1 MVAGLPRLELART
14 ERPVAKALEAQWS
27 QVFPDWNWGDGSRA
41 RDGQVATLGY
51 VHSLSP
57 RTSLYAMVGVA
68 TRYSLQDQV
77 VQGQG
82 TTRRVKVGVNHAF

>member
-1 MVAGLPRLELART
+1 MGAQG
-14 ERPVAKALEAQWS
+14 KALAQWS